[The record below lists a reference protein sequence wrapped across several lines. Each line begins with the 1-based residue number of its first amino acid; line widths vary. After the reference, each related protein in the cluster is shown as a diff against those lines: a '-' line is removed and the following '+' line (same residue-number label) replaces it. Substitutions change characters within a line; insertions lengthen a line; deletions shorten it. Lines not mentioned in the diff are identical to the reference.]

1 MPDFLVLSDA
11 DADDVVVR
19 CRRAS
24 RGPGVCLACLRADG
38 RLELLSGAWESM
50 LGFPP
55 GGLDGRSLYSL
66 LGIERHSARAAL
78 RRLLDHAQ
86 PDPVALLMR
95 GGDGMMRTL
104 HVHRLFDEYE
114 PSLYLACE
122 PVKAPEISRAIAAT
136 SSLSSA

>member
-11 DADDVVVR
+11 DDVVIR
-19 CRRAS
+19 CRRPS
-24 RGPGVCLACLRADG
+24 RGPGVCLACLHSDG
-38 RLELLSGAWESM
+38 RLELLSGPWESM

-55 GGLDGRSLYSL
+55 GELDGRSFYGL
-66 LGIERHSARAAL
+66 LGIERRSARAAL

-95 GGDGMMRTL
+95 GGDGRMHTL

-114 PSLYLACE
+114 PSLYLACD
-122 PVKAPEISRAIAAT
+122 PVQAPEISRTIAAT